1 MPRPSIAYVDEQPDE
16 RDNFFGDAYDSDLF
30 ENIYPI
36 APDPDIN
43 VTLAELMELKIEAL
57 VTDFNLSDA
66 GPLGYSGED
75 LVAQFLSIR
84 KEFPCFIRTSWEED
98 ALRTS
103 ADVNRVYSKN
113 PRDDERAGRTLFHRI
128 ALQIDRYERQIAAW
142 RSELDALM
150 AIAPAER
157 NAADIA
163 RILEL
168 DGKLESSIGDD
179 VGLPEDTKKS
189 LFDVRDSLLE
199 ETERLVADMKRALG
213 EEPADEEKPAGGKA

>member
-16 RDNFFGDAYDSDLF
+16 RDNFFGDAYDSELF
-30 ENIYPI
+30 EHVHLV

-57 VTDFNLSDA
+57 VTDFNLTDA
-66 GPLGYSGED
+66 GPLNYSGAD
-75 LVAQFLSIR
+75 LVARFRDIR

-103 ADVNRVYSKN
+103 SDVNRVYSKN
-113 PRDDERAGRTLFHRI
+113 PKDDERAGRTLFHRI
-128 ALQIDRYERQIAAW
+128 ALQIEHYEREIADW
-142 RSELDALM
+142 RQELGELM
-150 AIAPAER
+150 AIDPAER
-157 NAADIA
+157 NAADVE

-168 DGKLESSIGDD
+168 DGKLESSVGDD
-179 VGLPEDTKKS
+179 VGLPADVKKS

-199 ETERLVADMKRALG
+199 ETERLVADMKRALNENPVDG
-213 EEPADEEKPAGGKA
+213 EA

>member
-16 RDNFFGDAYDSDLF
+16 RDNFFGDAYDSELF
-30 ENIYPI
+30 ENIYLI

-43 VTLAELMELKIEAL
+43 VTLAELIELKIEAL

-66 GPLGYSGED
+66 GPAGYSGED
-75 LVAQFLSIR
+75 LVAKLLSIR
-84 KEFPCFIRTSWEED
+84 REFPCFIRTSFEED

-103 ADVNRVYSKN
+103 ADVNRIYSKN

-128 ALQIDRYERQIAAW
+128 VLQIERYERQIATW
-142 RSELDALM
+142 VSELEALM

-157 NAADIA
+157 NAADIE

-168 DGKLESSIGDD
+168 DGKLESSIGEDMA
-179 VGLPEDTKKS
+179 LPEDTKKS
-189 LFDVRDSLLE
+189 LFDVRDRLLE
-199 ETERLVADMKRALG
+199 ETERLVIEMKRALG
-213 EEPADEEKPAGGKA
+213 EASANEDGPAGD

>member
-1 MPRPSIAYVDEQPDE
+1 MPRPSIAYVDEQADE
-16 RDNFFGDAYDSDLF
+16 RDNFFGDAYDSELF

-43 VTLAELMELKIEAL
+43 VTLAQLMELKIEAL

-66 GPLGYSGED
+66 APLGYSGED
-75 LVAQFLSIR
+75 LVARFLTIR

-98 ALRTS
+98 ALRMS

-113 PRDDERAGRTLFHRI
+113 PKDDERAGRPLFHRI
-128 ALQIDRYERQIAAW
+128 ALQIERYERQIAAW
-142 RSELDALM
+142 QAELDTLM
-150 AIAPAER
+150 AITPAER

-168 DGKLESSIGDD
+168 DGKLESSIGHDM
-179 VGLPEDTKKS
+179 GLPMDVKKS

-199 ETERLVADMKRALG
+199 ETERLVADMKRAL
-213 EEPADEEKPAGGKA
+213 DKKPTDDRA